1 MKNITKLFMT
11 LLIFTLVLVGCGS
24 ADDNKTNDTVSE
36 NSESDVESDTEDSSD
51 QNAAVEDEKE
61 LFELFSQNG
70 LTISTDKVFT
80 EDEMGLR
87 FSIWVDNATE
97 QNLIVSAEAVS
108 LNLYM
113 VDVESFFAQSDAG
126 TKTKIDALITKSSLE
141 RSEIEEIGQLDI
153 WFKIYDSVTYD
164 DFYQF
169 DKISIETDAAE
180 GIDIPKLDYGTQ
192 IYNNNDI
199 RVVANKIVKTEDSA
213 YLEIFIENNTNDY
226 IAVTTKN
233 VKANGTEAEV
243 LLYGDVRPLRMSVD
257 DMQFFNYNLINDGS
271 NEITFDLNIVVKDPV
286 MGASMLDNIPVTI
299 TME

>member
-1 MKNITKLFMT
+1 MT
-11 LLIFTLVLVGCGS
+11 LFIITLALVGCGN

-36 NSESDVESDTEDSSD
+36 NSGSVVESDIEASSD
-51 QNAAVEDEKE
+51 QNAAVGDEKE

-97 QNLIVSAEAVS
+97 QNLIVSAETVS

-113 VDVESFFAQSDAG
+113 VDEESFFAQSDAG
-126 TKTKIDALITKSSLE
+126 TKTKIDALITKASLE

-153 WFKIYDSVTYD
+153 WFKVYDSVTYD

-180 GIDIPKLDYGTQ
+180 GMDIPKLDYGTQ

-213 YLEIFIENNTNDY
+213 YLEIFIENNTDDY

-243 LLYGDVRPLRMSVD
+243 LLYGDVRPLRMSVE
-257 DMQFFNYNLINDGS
+257 DMQFYNYDLINDGA

>member
-36 NSESDVESDTEDSSD
+36 NSGSVLESDTEDSSD
-51 QNAAVEDEKE
+51 PNVAVEDEKE

-180 GIDIPKLDYGTQ
+180 GMDIPKLDYGTQ

-243 LLYGDVRPLRMSVD
+243 LLYGDVRPLRMSVE
-257 DMQFFNYNLINDGS
+257 DMQFYNYDLINDGS

>member
-36 NSESDVESDTEDSSD
+36 NSGSVVESDTEDSSD

-126 TKTKIDALITKSSLE
+126 TKTKIDALITKASLE

-180 GIDIPKLDYGTQ
+180 GMDIPKLDYGTQ

-233 VKANGTEAEV
+233 VKANDTEAEV
-243 LLYGDVRPLRMSVD
+243 LLYGDVRPLRMSVE
-257 DMQFFNYNLINDGS
+257 DMQFYNYDLINDGS